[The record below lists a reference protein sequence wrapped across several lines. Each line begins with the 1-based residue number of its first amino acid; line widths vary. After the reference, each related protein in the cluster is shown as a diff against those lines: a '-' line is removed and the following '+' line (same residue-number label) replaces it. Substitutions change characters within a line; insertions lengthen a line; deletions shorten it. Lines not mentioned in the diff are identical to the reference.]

1 MLTRLRRHV
10 ATHTHTHTH
19 THTQRRYGEA
29 RVIVHTPL
37 DLDLNNNCQTPT
49 DIAENGVDVSYGCSD
64 ITEVVSWLLNE
75 DTEAA
80 DVTALGREFHSGI
93 VLGVKDF

>member
-1 MLTRLRRHV
+1 MLQGFT
-10 ATHTHTHTH
+10 
-19 THTQRRYGEA
+19 
-29 RVIVHTPL
+29 L
-37 DLDLNNNCQTPT
+37 DLDNNCQTPT
-49 DIAENGVDVSYGCSD
+49 DIAGLRQWVDVSYGCSD
-64 ITEVVSWLLNE
+64 ITEVVSWLLDE

>member
-1 MLTRLRRHV
+1 
-10 ATHTHTHTH
+10 
-19 THTQRRYGEA
+19 
-29 RVIVHTPL
+29 
-37 DLDLNNNCQTPT
+37 
-49 DIAENGVDVSYGCSD
+49 VDVSYGCSD
-64 ITEVVSWLLNE
+64 ITEVVSWLLDE

>member
-1 MLTRLRRHV
+1 LPNSIG
-10 ATHTHTHTH
+10 
-19 THTQRRYGEA
+19 YCG
-29 RVIVHTPL
+29 
-37 DLDLNNNCQTPT
+37 
-49 DIAENGVDVSYGCSD
+49 NGVDVSYGCSD

-80 DVTALGREFHSGI
+80 EVMALGREFHSGI